1 MFKRILELKQAAA
14 ANDYQHQ
21 ENNIINEIKSDLS
34 RDSSHRAK
42 QNAAIKYSDWFY
54 NQHGHDYSLN
64 NQKTCA
70 QKTIDIVGIDVNT
83 AVEIQYRVIRAYEI
97 AEGILNARE
106 TIQQHHLTA
115 SSLINQQLTSQV
127 QNLSINSPQVPQAPD
142 NYSSASQIPARRGVT
157 IDDCIVDIGEG
168 KKAINCSGIQ
178 SKHSKDTSLEGKLQ
192 ISQAICNVLSL
203 RETKVKNPYIANNI
217 KVIDLSNCNIN
228 SEDVR
233 FFSSRVAHLDLDLDL
248 DALNIGNNPL
258 GNIGAEKLLCY
269 SVLNYS
275 VTHTLRHI
283 DLSNCTLGDN
293 GAIHFSTASKNWNRI
308 ESANLSNNAIGDP
321 GARAIANAFYHGQF
335 PHLKGLDFHGNKIS
349 PEGYGYLAK
358 ILETVPRQ
366 MQTKDIAITLEV
378 HKEQRSALEF
388 IKHAAKYIFDQHYK
402 TVSNN
407 HEAELLVYGDGD
419 WSHCKKVM
427 VDLSRSM
434 SVGLIRQVTDK
445 DTVQKIKAIK
455 SKKDIAVIAGGI
467 FTAVAKDSGDAVFN
481 ADGAH
486 CMAAI
491 NNFFGFHTITDSN
504 PPHLGEF
511 YDMDSA
517 FYDIP

>member
-54 NQHGHDYSLN
+54 NNHGHDYSLH

-127 QNLSINSPQVPQAPD
+127 QNLSINAPQVPQAPD

-157 IDDCIVDIGEG
+157 IDDCIVDISEG

-192 ISQAICNVLSL
+192 VSQAICNVLSL
-203 RETKVKNPYIANNI
+203 RETQVKNPYIANNI

-228 SEDVR
+228 SEDVH
-233 FFSSRVAHLDLDLDL
+233 FFSRRVGHLDLDL
-248 DALNIGNNPL
+248 DALYIGNNPL

-269 SVLNYS
+269 NVLNYS

-283 DLSNCTLGDN
+283 DLSNCNLGDN
-293 GAIHFSTASKNWNRI
+293 GAIHFSTASKNWSRI
-308 ESANLSNNAIGDP
+308 ESANLSNNAIGDQ
-321 GARAIANAFYHGQF
+321 GARAIANAFYHGEF
-335 PHLKGLDFHGNKIS
+335 RHLKGLDFHGNKIS
-349 PEGYGYLAK
+349 QEGYGYLAK

-378 HKEQRSALEF
+378 HREPRSSWEF

-511 YDMDSA
+511 YDMDSS